1 MGCYLDLGVVGV
13 LEASSGVMI
22 TEKNFEDWTGD
33 AEESNTADR
42 DGHEPQWTF
51 LCSRSRWEGQG
62 RVRGEKRCWK
72 SRTDQ
77 RQPGSSTTKLV

>member
-33 AEESNTADR
+33 AEESNTAAL
-42 DGHEPQWTF
+42 DGHGPQWTF
-51 LCSRSRWEGQG
+51 LCSRWRWEG
-62 RVRGEKRCWK
+62 
-72 SRTDQ
+72 
-77 RQPGSSTTKLV
+77 